1 MSNNNLQEVEV
12 KLYTPDLSV
21 IQQSL
26 DKLGATI
33 TKPRVYERNIRY
45 ENATQSFTEQGIVL
59 RMRQD
64 NDARLTYKTGKTIEN
79 GIVSRFEAEVIVSDF
94 DTMGMILEQLGF
106 APHMIYEKY
115 RTTYTLD
122 DAEIVL
128 DEMPY
133 GNFTEIEAD
142 VKMIEHL
149 ITQLGLTDYRRI
161 TASYTQI
168 FDFVKSRLVL
178 DFNDLTFDN
187 FAEIDVPEK
196 VMYSSDLS

>member
-12 KLYTPDLSV
+12 KIYTPDLSV
-21 IQQSL
+21 IQLSL
-26 DKLGATI
+26 EKLGAGLS
-33 TKPRVYERNIRY
+33 KPRVYERNIRY
-45 ENATQSFTEQGIVL
+45 ENSAQTFTKQGIVL

-64 NDARLTYKTGKTIEN
+64 NEARLTYKADETIEN
-79 GIVSRFEAEVIVSDF
+79 GITSRFEAEVIVSNF
-94 DTMGMILEQLGF
+94 DTMDTILRRLGF

-115 RTTYTLD
+115 RTTYVLE

-142 VKMIEHL
+142 ADTIEQL
-149 ITQLGLTDYRRI
+149 ITRLELTDYRRL

-168 FDFVKSRLVL
+168 FDVVKSQLVL

-187 FAEIDVPEK
+187 FAGVDVPERAL
-196 VMYSSDLS
+196 YQLE

>member
-26 DKLGATI
+26 DKLDANITI
-33 TKPRVYERNIRY
+33 PRVYERNIRY

-64 NDARLTYKTGKTIEN
+64 NDARLTYKTGEMIKN
-79 GIVSRFEAEVIVSDF
+79 GIVSRYEAEVVVSDF
-94 DTMGMILEQLGF
+94 DTMSTILGQLGF
-106 APHMIYEKY
+106 VPHMIYEKY

-142 VKMIEHL
+142 INTIEHL

-161 TASYTQI
+161 TSSYTQI
-168 FDFVKSRLVL
+168 FDFMKSQQGL

-187 FAEIDVPEK
+187 FAEVDVPEK
-196 VMYSSDLS
+196 VMYSLDLS